1 MSDARN
7 VTPNARDTD
16 WVARV
21 HGQHC
26 PLDAPRPASN
36 EHWDYIATLTVSSLY
51 LSTNQTYRGQCQL
64 IFDPRHVARLDELT
78 ADEWTRLA
86 GDLYRAEETI
96 VRVLRPDHVNIESL
110 GNVVPHLH
118 WHIIPRYL
126 DDPSWGAPIWRV
138 PLSSMADTRL
148 PDDER
153 AALIASLRSG
163 LAG

>member
-1 MSDARN
+1 MSSQWDSFARGL
-7 VTPNARDTD
+7 A
-16 WVARV
+16 
-21 HGQHC
+21 G

-36 EHWDYIATLTVSSLY
+36 EHWDYIATMTVSSLY
-51 LSTNQTYRGQCQL
+51 LSKNQTYRGQGQL

-86 GDLYRAEETI
+86 GDHYLAEQTI
-96 VRVLRPDHVNIESL
+96 VRVLRPDHINVESL

-138 PLSSMADTRL
+138 PLASMADTRL
-148 PDDER
+148 PDEER
-153 AALIASLRSG
+153 ESLIASLRSAI
-163 LAG
+163 AG